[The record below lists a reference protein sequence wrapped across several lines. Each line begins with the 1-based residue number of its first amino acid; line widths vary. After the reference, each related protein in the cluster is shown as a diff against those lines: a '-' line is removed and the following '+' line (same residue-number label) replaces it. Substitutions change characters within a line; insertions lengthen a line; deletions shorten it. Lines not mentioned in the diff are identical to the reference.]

1 LEKEVRTLRK
11 QLEQS
16 QGHVTAL
23 EEKLHRREKDM
34 QLVQDDSIRMEMEHS
49 LTRTLLEARILELK
63 GAQSFLTTADAL
75 SEAEVSSMV
84 DALNAEIFQ
93 AAASMADSFEF
104 EIVKGD
110 AGEALTTT
118 RRKTEEVLGPRM
130 LKLLKLLSSL
140 RHRED
145 LLVVQIALQAWVT
158 KFGRQVIT
166 VWHSDVLKEQSFLEK
181 VYSQTRGAGK
191 VFGLSKEMMGLNQ
204 SA

>member
-1 LEKEVRTLRK
+1 LEKELRTLRK

-130 LKLLKLLSSL
+130 LKLLSSL
-140 RHRED
+140 CHRED

>member
-63 GAQSFLTTADAL
+63 GAQSFLTTADSL

-130 LKLLKLLSSL
+130 LKLLSSL

-166 VWHSDVLKEQSFLEK
+166 VWHSDVLKERSFLEK
-181 VYSQTRGAGK
+181 VYSQMRGAGK